1 MRENRFE
8 NILAFMAAGVI
19 GVSLLSILA
28 ILIASWLKFKLIAVV
43 LALPLIGLPLGFVI
57 IFTLLII
64 SIVRKSRENR

>member
-8 NILAFMAAGVI
+8 NILAYMAAGVI
-19 GVSLLSILA
+19 GVSLLSILV

-43 LALPLIGLPLGFVI
+43 LALPLIGLPLGFVL
-57 IFTLLII
+57 IFALLII